1 MEDNIKAL
9 LKTLRE
15 LCDIMEIDVPMRDRS
30 RRLNNTL
37 AYAMELAESVEE
49 YPIRKDLNLEPL
61 SPCTCETATV

>member
-15 LCDIMEIDVPMRDRS
+15 LCDIIEFDIPYQLRGRK
-30 RRLNNTL
+30 LNNTL
-37 AYAMELAESVEE
+37 AYAMELAESIEE

-61 SPCTCETATV
+61 TPCACETATV